1 MFYVLAILWHERRRF
16 MPAVLAV
23 AFSALLI
30 ALQCGLLLGMFSITS
45 IPVDRSSADLWVA
58 APMVQGVDLGRPI
71 PRTFLA
77 RLAREPGVDA
87 PEIFIQGFN
96 YWTKPRGGSQLCT
109 VVGGRLEDD
118 SAGFLRVLPKELR
131 EQLSE
136 PGAIVIDRG
145 DMSRLGVEK
154 IGETAVIVG
163 EKVRV
168 VGIVD
173 GLHCFAGPYVFCS
186 LRTARRLLHMNPAE
200 AATFVVARCPDPQ
213 RAIQV
218 AEDLR
223 RYDDMTV
230 FTRDE
235 FSFRTRL
242 HWLTTTKAG
251 IALGLSAVLGL
262 LVGAVVTSQTLYSAT
277 VTSFREYATLEA
289 LGIPRWR
296 IGVVIVTQAF
306 WIGISGILLG
316 LPITLGLAHVA
327 ELFQVRVLLPIDLLA
342 GAGVITLLMAIV
354 AGLAALRS
362 LRHIDVYSLLR

>member
-1 MFYVLAILWHERRRF
+1 MWRWLAVLVIFLSSV
-16 MPAVLAV
+16 PAVAKPMTLLALGDSLTAGYGLPAGQGFPVKLEAALRAKGHDVTVVNGGV
-23 AFSALLI
+23 AGDTA
-30 ALQCGLLLGMFSITS
+30 GDG
-45 IPVDRSSADLWVA
+45 
-58 APMVQGVDLGRPI
+58 
-71 PRTFLA
+71 LA
-77 RLAREPGVDA
+77 RLD
-87 PEIFIQGFN
+87 
-96 YWTKPRGGSQLCT
+96 WSLTGS
-109 VVGGRLEDD
+109 
-118 SAGFLRVLPKELR
+118 
-131 EQLSE
+131 
-136 PGAIVIDRG
+136 
-145 DMSRLGVEK
+145 
-154 IGETAVIVG
+154 ETAVIVG